1 MSAIEVTDGDEI
13 VRAAYW
19 QAWKEFQHFSPQ
31 TPDEKRSGPQRL
43 QNEIRRL
50 VESGARDPDQI
61 AEKALGLLREA
72 EQIARSK
79 ARVMSAPPND
89 DAASA
94 S

>member
-1 MSAIEVTDGDEI
+1 MSAIEVIDGDDI

-19 QAWKEFQHFSPQ
+19 QAWKEFQSIPQ
-31 TPDEKRSGPQRL
+31 TPDERRNGPQRL
-43 QNEIRRL
+43 QEEIRRL
-50 VESGARDPDQI
+50 VENGARDPDQI
-61 AEKALGLLREA
+61 AATALGLLREA

-79 ARVMSAPPND
+79 ARVMSAPD

>member
-1 MSAIEVTDGDEI
+1 MSAIAVTDGDEI

-19 QAWKEFQHFSPQ
+19 QAWKEFQRIPQ
-31 TPDEKRSGPQRL
+31 TPDERRSGPQRL
-43 QNEIRRL
+43 HQEIRLL

-61 AEKALGLLREA
+61 AFVALGRLREA

-79 ARVMSAPPND
+79 ARVMSAGD
-89 DAASA
+89 DGAASA

>member
-1 MSAIEVTDGDEI
+1 MSAIEVTEGDDI
-13 VRAAYW
+13 IRAAYW
-19 QAWKEFQHFSPQ
+19 LAWKEFQHISSQ

-43 QNEIRRL
+43 QDYIRRL
-50 VESGARDPDQI
+50 VENGARDPEKI
-61 AEKALGLLREA
+61 AVKALGLLREA

-79 ARVMSAPPND
+79 ARVMSAPDD

>member
-1 MSAIEVTDGDEI
+1 MSAIEVIAGDDI

-19 QAWKEFQHFSPQ
+19 QAWKEFQSIAQ
-31 TPDEKRSGPQRL
+31 TPDERRSGPQRL
-43 QNEIRRL
+43 QEQIRRL
-50 VESGARDPDQI
+50 VENGARDPEKI
-61 AEKALGLLREA
+61 AVKALGLLREA

-79 ARVMSAPPND
+79 ARVMSAPDD

>member
-19 QAWKEFQHFSPQ
+19 QAWKEFQGIPE
-31 TPDEKRSGPQRL
+31 TPDERRSGPQRL
-43 QNEIRRL
+43 QQQIRL
-50 VESGARDPDQI
+50 LFDSGERDPDQI
-61 AEKALGLLREA
+61 AAKALGLLREA

-79 ARVMSAPPND
+79 ARVMSAPDD

>member
-19 QAWKEFQHFSPQ
+19 LAWNEFRHIAQ

-43 QNEIRRL
+43 QQHIRRL
-50 VESGARDPDQI
+50 VEDGAREPDQI
-61 AEKALGLLREA
+61 AAKALGLLREA

-79 ARVMSAPPND
+79 ARVMSAPDD
-89 DAASA
+89 DAVSA

>member
-1 MSAIEVTDGDEI
+1 MSAIEVTDGDDI

-19 QAWKEFQHFSPQ
+19 LAWKEFQHISPQ

-43 QNEIRRL
+43 HQEIRRL
-50 VESGARDPDQI
+50 FESGERNPDQI
-61 AEKALGLLREA
+61 ATKALGLLREA

-79 ARVMSAPPND
+79 ARVMSAPDD